1 MPREDATQGFQA
13 PATIPKGRRS
23 FTRLKRDR
31 YIQALMK
38 RLSVAAPW
46 LQDIDMPLVK
56 SFAQLERLSAEVYQ
70 RLRDEGL
77 FAADGTPHVG
87 LQKFIQLR
95 KTQATIASML
105 GFAPTSRAAIKGDGG
120 LPIDLANLELANA
133 RVERIMKQRNGTADE
148 DEP

>member
-105 GFAPTSRAAIKGDGG
+105 GSRQRRERQSRAMAACRLIWPTWNSPMPGS
-120 LPIDLANLELANA
+120 
-133 RVERIMKQRNGTADE
+133 NGS
-148 DEP
+148 